1 MYANIKMV
9 KKMNEDISILLKY
22 GEELTTKE
30 YITNPARA
38 RDYEINRALLVL
50 LTPEKSVILTGK
62 PGIGK
67 TAIVEG
73 IANRIAKGDVPDAL
87 KKYRIVKVNTPALL
101 GVENGE
107 SRVLIL
113 MEELKKV
120 ENVILFI
127 DEIHTLI
134 QQDAKSALDLANMF
148 KPGLDRGSIKVIG
161 ATTTAEYETYIL
173 RDKAFVRRFERVD
186 VEEPSTEVTAEIMVG
201 SMLKMEK
208 KTGVKFD
215 YPDYIKEKV
224 CYFIANM
231 TSEFKR
237 VYEIGARY
245 PDVSLAI
252 LAKIFSYALFDN
264 KDKVNFQHI
273 YNAIKN
279 TKSVYPD
286 VIEKDL
292 VIFKEEFKNILDEEF
307 VVMD

>member
-1 MYANIKMV
+1 M
-9 KKMNEDISILLKY
+9 EEHISVLERY
-22 GEELTTKE
+22 GTDLINKE
-30 YITNPARA
+30 YITDPAIA
-38 RDYEINRALLVL
+38 RDNEIKECLLAL
-50 LTPEKSVILTGK
+50 LTPEKSALLVGK

-73 IANRIAKGDVPDAL
+73 IAQRIQKNEVPDVL
-87 KKYRIVKVNTPALL
+87 KDYRVVKINTPALL
-101 GVENGE
+101 GEENGE
-107 SRVLIL
+107 SRILIL
-113 MEELKKV
+113 MEELKKLD
-120 ENVILFI
+120 NVILFV

-134 QQDAKSALDLANMF
+134 QTDSSSALDLANMF
-148 KPGLDRGSIKVIG
+148 KPGLDRGSIKIIG
-161 ATTTAEYETYIL
+161 ATTTDEYETYIL

-186 VEEPSTEVTAEIMVG
+186 IEEPDIQTTTEIMVG
-201 SMLKMEK
+201 SMPKMEK

-237 VYEIGARY
+237 VYEIGARF

-252 LAKIFSYALFDN
+252 LAKVFSYALFDN
-264 KDKVNFQHI
+264 KDTVNFQHI

-292 VIFKEEFKNILDEEF
+292 VEFRKEFQAILEEEMII
-307 VVMD
+307 MD

>member
-1 MYANIKMV
+1 MK
-9 KKMNEDISILLKY
+9 NEDLSMILKY

-30 YITNPARA
+30 YITNPAIA
-38 RDYEINRALLVL
+38 RDYEIKKALLVL

-73 IANRIAKGDVPDAL
+73 IAQRIQKNEVPDVL
-87 KKYRIVKVNTPALL
+87 KDYRVVKINTPALL
-101 GVENGE
+101 GEENGE
-107 SRVLIL
+107 SRILIL
-113 MEELKKV
+113 MEELKKLD
-120 ENVILFI
+120 NVILFV

-134 QQDAKSALDLANMF
+134 QTDSSSALDLANMF
-148 KPGLDRGSIKVIG
+148 KPGLDRGSIKIIG
-161 ATTTAEYETYIL
+161 ATTTDEYETYIL

-186 VEEPSTEVTAEIMVG
+186 IEEPDIQTTTEIMVG
-201 SMLKMEK
+201 SMPKMEK

-237 VYEIGARY
+237 VYEIGARF

-252 LAKIFSYALFDN
+252 LAKVFSYALFDN
-264 KDKVNFQHI
+264 KDTVNFQHI

-292 VIFKEEFKNILDEEF
+292 VEFRKEFQAILEEEM
-307 VVMD
+307 VIMD